1 MQNGVNIEEVKKYNA
16 SLRQYRD
23 KANQLKAEIEFTRQ
37 ELEKR
42 CATLS
47 SELGVQVTPDNI
59 ESILADRINKIN
71 NTMAVGNDILKRIQD
86 EEQAATTSQVAQ
98 QVPTVASQ
106 PAGGAAQVMPCTVPS
121 APQAPNSVQMPQ
133 APNIG
138 QFDGELPPIFAN
150 R

>member
-106 PAGGAAQVMPCTVPS
+106 PVGGAAQVMPSTVPS
-121 APQAPNSVQMPQ
+121 APQAPNSVQMQQ

>member
-59 ESILADRINKIN
+59 ESILADRIN
-71 NTMAVGNDILKRIQD
+71 
-86 EEQAATTSQVAQ
+86 
-98 QVPTVASQ
+98 
-106 PAGGAAQVMPCTVPS
+106 
-121 APQAPNSVQMPQ
+121 
-133 APNIG
+133 
-138 QFDGELPPIFAN
+138 
-150 R
+150 